1 MQSRREI
8 QRENSEHRSMRLVRN
23 LLLIILLIFLLGW
36 ISYAVAN
43 HPRAAARRQAVQIAR
58 KYTGLQKTDGFYIY
72 NREKTYYTVAG
83 TNRKGQQILVIV
95 PQKGGNVRVV
105 KQSNGISKNQALTK
119 VWQDEKPKKVLK
131 VAPGV
136 FNDHVVW
143 EVTYQNAHG
152 NLCYDLLKFSNG
164 HLIQQINNL

>member
-8 QRENSEHRSMRLVRN
+8 QRQNSENRSLKFVRN

-36 ISYAVAN
+36 ISYAVSN
-43 HPRAAARRQAVQIAR
+43 LPRAAARRQATGIAR
-58 KYTGLQKTDGFYIY
+58 KYAGLRKENAFYIY

-83 TNRKGQQILVIV
+83 KNNKNQQVLVIV

-105 KQSNGISKNQALTK
+105 QQSKGITKNQALTK
-119 VWQDEKPKKVLK
+119 VWRQEKPKKVLK

-143 EVTYQNAHG
+143 EVTYQNSRG

-164 HLIQQINNL
+164 QLVQQINNL

>member
-8 QRENSEHRSMRLVRN
+8 QRENSENRSLRIVRN

-36 ISYAVAN
+36 GIYAVGN

-58 KYTGLQKTDGFYIY
+58 KYAGLKKTNAFYSY

-83 TNRKGQQILVIV
+83 TNNKNQAILVIV

-105 KQSNGISKNQALTK
+105 KQSSGITKNQALTT
-119 VWQDEKPKKVLK
+119 VWQKEKPKKVLK

-143 EVTYQNAHG
+143 EVTYQNSKG
-152 NLCYDLLKFSNG
+152 NLCYDLLRFSNG
-164 HLIQQINNL
+164 KLIQQINNL

>member
-8 QRENSEHRSMRLVRN
+8 QRQNSENHSLKLIRN

-36 ISYAVAN
+36 GLYAVGN
-43 HPRAAARRQAVQIAR
+43 HPRAAARRQATQIAK
-58 KYTGLQKTDGFYIY
+58 KYAGLKKADAFYIY

-83 TNRKGQQILVIV
+83 KNNKNQQVLVIV

-105 KQSNGISKNQALTK
+105 QQSKGITKNQALTK
-119 VWQDEKPKKVLK
+119 VWQKEKPEKVLK

-136 FNDHVVW
+136 FNNHVVW
-143 EVTYQNAHG
+143 EVTYTNHQG
-152 NLCYDLLKFSNG
+152 NLCYDLLRFSNG
-164 HLIQQINNL
+164 QLVQQINNL